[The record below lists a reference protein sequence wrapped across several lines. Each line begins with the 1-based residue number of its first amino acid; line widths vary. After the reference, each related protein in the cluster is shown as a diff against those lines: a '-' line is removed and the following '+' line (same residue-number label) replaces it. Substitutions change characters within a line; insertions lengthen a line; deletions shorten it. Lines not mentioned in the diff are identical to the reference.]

1 MTAPAGA
8 AQAAV
13 VNTPASAPG
22 NQGGQAES
30 PTASGTA
37 DRATEQPRKTLK
49 ERAKE
54 LFGVGKNKAEQQP
67 AEKEAAA
74 KDGAEIPPGKAEA
87 AEDTPEE
94 AKTIPFKAFKERLAR
109 ESGKTKVAQEGLRK
123 ANLEV
128 ARLRA
133 IVDIANTEVER
144 QVKARQANQ
153 PFDPREE
160 ENHGYRLADTAR
172 ERAAK
177 IQADDAAAFEAAAA
191 AEQTAQIR
199 ESVHSEL
206 RDAIKA
212 FPDVDEAVLRRE
224 ARRPDNLSRPL
235 RDIASELDRKQV
247 DAVRKRIASEKPQA
261 PSSARP
267 SGGGQG
273 GHRFP
278 NNAKGMTQ
286 RLAVLRETG
295 R

>member
-8 AQAAV
+8 APAAV

-74 KDGAEIPPGKAEA
+74 KDAEVPAEKPQG
-87 AEDTPEE
+87 EDTPEE

-109 ESGKTKVAQEGLRK
+109 ESEKTKVAKEGLRK
-123 ANLEV
+123 AHLEV

-160 ENHGYRLADTAR
+160 ENHGFRLADTAR

-191 AEQTAQIR
+191 AEQVAQVR

-206 RDAIKA
+206 RDALKA

-224 ARRPDNLSRPL
+224 ARRQDNLTRPL

-247 DAVRKRIASEKPQA
+247 DAVRRRIASEKPQA